1 MPIATDAIYSSL
13 RNEPWY
19 HNHTSPSMCAHSMFA
34 SHTELALKQLGL
46 CHILNGET
54 CPPISFAHFAS
65 FLTNNDYTS
74 ENLVFVLWY
83 RDYKSKWKLLD
94 KAVRI
99 RVPVPST
106 SLGHRHDPFGYLRHG
121 PELYLPGL
129 VNEKRE

>member
-1 MPIATDAIYSSL
+1 
-13 RNEPWY
+13 
-19 HNHTSPSMCAHSMFA
+19 MCAHSLFA